1 METSCWGGSRDGG
14 GTRKPSGK
22 EMKMQ
27 EKLGKRPRT
36 SGWGLA
42 GTAAH
47 ACIWNFPRLG
57 KMPAQSKQHR
67 LRYLASVHTFCSQ
80 TPGFPSGTYIPGH
93 TLPYS
98 LGDLMMRVS
107 VRGAPAPLLGW
118 SWDPAPPVGV

>member
-1 METSCWGGSRDGG
+1 
-14 GTRKPSGK
+14 
-22 EMKMQ
+22 MKMQ

-57 KMPAQSKQHR
+57 MMPAQSKQHR

-80 TPGFPSGTYIPGH
+80 TPGSPSGTYIPGH